1 MYKHDFGGLFARY
14 PEIIRQMPKTFT
26 SHKFILELAR
36 LEQKLYIEALYDYRD
51 KRRSGKRAPFLMV
64 HGILAQQLTK
74 CPKLIRYAG
83 KEKNSTDIFGQPN
96 SCAKWEKVAKGK
108 TS

>member
-1 MYKHDFGGLFARY
+1 MPKDDFIALFDRY
-14 PEIIRQMPKTFT
+14 PAIIERMQKTFT
-26 SHKFILELAR
+26 SHQFIVQLAR
-36 LEQKLYIEALYDYRD
+36 QEQKLYIEALYAYRN
-51 KRRSGKRAPFLMV
+51 KRRRGKRTPFLMV

>member
-1 MYKHDFGGLFARY
+1 MPKDVFIALDDKY
-14 PEIIRQMPKTFT
+14 PDIIRQMLGTFT
-26 SHKFILELAR
+26 SHEFILQLAR
-36 LEQKLYIEALYDYRD
+36 QEQKLYIEALYAYRA
-51 KRRSGKRAPFLMV
+51 KRHRGKRTPFLMV

-83 KEKNSTDIFGQPN
+83 KEKSSTDIFGQPN